1 MSFAGDIVVQPA
13 APVVGSQLDEIYRQM
28 LEVSATATDA
38 ALPGAIVSG
47 VERGRLRVFERL
59 EYSDFAGN

>member
-38 ALPGAIVSG
+38 VLSG
-47 VERGRLRVFERL
+47 GDRVRRRARAAQGF
-59 EYSDFAGN
+59 